1 MRKKQKQLLVIFSMM
16 ITLLFSGCG
25 TTNTAINGTDT
36 SKIST
41 ESNDTKNTEEITS
54 NEELTDKNE
63 EQSTSSFDLGS
74 IPEYTG
80 TPYTVIHD
88 NVPYFTGEE
97 LSETDSFESYSDLDD
112 LGRCGVA
119 YANVGQDLMPTEKRG
134 AIGSVKPTGWHTVKY
149 DCVDGKYLYNRCH
162 LIGYQLTAENANEKN
177 LVTGTRYLNVDGMLP
192 FENMAADYVKETGN
206 HVLYRVTPEF
216 NGNELV
222 CRGVLMEAES
232 VEDKGEG
239 VKFCV
244 YVYNVQP
251 GVTIDYATG
260 DSSLGDSTSVITDT
274 PAAGDT
280 SNSAATSNNDYTD
293 SDTTSSSDTTET
305 YIINENT
312 RKFHKPSCSSV
323 SKMSETNKKEYTGS
337 RDELIS
343 EDYEACK
350 NCNP

>member
-25 TTNTAINGTDT
+25 TTNTTINGTDT
-36 SKIST
+36 TKIST
-41 ESNDTKNTEEITS
+41 ESNDIKNTEEITS
-54 NEELTDKNE
+54 NE

-80 TPYTVIHD
+80 NPYTVIHD
-88 NVPYFTGEE
+88 NVPYFADEE
-97 LSETDSFESYSDLDD
+97 LSKTDSFESYSDLDE

-192 FENMAADYVKETGN
+192 FENMVADYVDETGT

-222 CRGVLMEAES
+222 CRGVLMEAKS
-232 VEDKGEG
+232 VEDNGEG
-239 VKFCV
+239 IEFCV

-251 GVTIDYATG
+251 GVTINYETG
-260 DSSLGDSTSVITDT
+260 DSCLGV
-274 PAAGDT
+274 
-280 SNSAATSNNDYTD
+280 SNSVVADIPVASGTSNNDDASNSGSTD
-293 SDTTSSSDTTET
+293 SDVTNSAAITEN

-312 RKFHKPSCSSV
+312 HKFHKPSCSSV
-323 SKMSETNKKEYTGS
+323 SKMNEANKKEYTG
-337 RDELIS
+337 DKNKLIS
-343 EDYEACK
+343 EGYEACK

>member
-25 TTNTAINGTDT
+25 TTNTTINGTDT
-36 SKIST
+36 TKIST
-41 ESNDTKNTEEITS
+41 ESNDIKNTEEITS
-54 NEELTDKNE
+54 NEE
-63 EQSTSSFDLGS
+63 QSTSSFDFGS
-74 IPEYTG
+74 IQEYTG
-80 TPYTVIHD
+80 NPYTVIHD
-88 NVPYFTGEE
+88 NVPYFADEE
-97 LSETDSFESYSDLDD
+97 LSKTDSFESYSDLDE

-192 FENMAADYVKETGN
+192 FENMVADYVDETGN

-222 CRGVLMEAES
+222 CRGVLMEAKS
-232 VEDKGEG
+232 VEDNGEG
-239 VKFCV
+239 IEFCV

-251 GVTIDYATG
+251 GVTINYETG
-260 DSSLGDSTSVITDT
+260 DSCLGDSNSAVTDIL
-274 PAAGDT
+274 AAGGASNNDDASNSGST
-280 SNSAATSNNDYTD
+280 DSDVTNSAAI
-293 SDTTSSSDTTET
+293 TET

-312 RKFHKPSCSSV
+312 HKFHKPSCSSV
-323 SKMSETNKKEYTGS
+323 SKMSESNKKEYTG
-337 RDELIS
+337 DKNKLIS
-343 EDYEACK
+343 EGYEACK

>member
-25 TTNTAINGTDT
+25 TTNTTINGTDT
-36 SKIST
+36 TKKST
-41 ESNDTKNTEEITS
+41 ESNDIKNTEEITS
-54 NEELTDKNE
+54 NE

-80 TPYTVIHD
+80 NPYTVIHD
-88 NVPYFTGEE
+88 NVPYFADEE
-97 LSETDSFESYSDLDD
+97 LSKTDSFESYSDLDE

-192 FENMAADYVKETGN
+192 FENMVADYVDETGN

-222 CRGVLMEAES
+222 CRGVLMEAKS
-232 VEDKGEG
+232 VEDNGEG
-239 VKFCV
+239 IEFCV

-251 GVTIDYATG
+251 GVTINYETG
-260 DSSLGDSTSVITDT
+260 DSCLGV
-274 PAAGDT
+274 
-280 SNSAATSNNDYTD
+280 SNSVVEDIPAVSGTSNNDDASNSGSTD
-293 SDTTSSSDTTET
+293 SDVTNSAAITEN

-312 RKFHKPSCSSV
+312 HKFHKPSCSSV
-323 SKMSETNKKEYTGS
+323 SKMNEANKKEYTG
-337 RDELIS
+337 EKNKLIS
-343 EDYEACK
+343 EGYEACK

>member
-74 IPEYTG
+74 IPEYAG

-177 LVTGTRYLNVDGMLP
+177 LVTCMNACFFLIGM
-192 FENMAADYVKETGN
+192 F
-206 HVLYRVTPEF
+206 
-216 NGNELV
+216 
-222 CRGVLMEAES
+222 
-232 VEDKGEG
+232 
-239 VKFCV
+239 
-244 YVYNVQP
+244 
-251 GVTIDYATG
+251 
-260 DSSLGDSTSVITDT
+260 SLI
-274 PAAGDT
+274 
-280 SNSAATSNNDYTD
+280 
-293 SDTTSSSDTTET
+293 
-305 YIINENT
+305 
-312 RKFHKPSCSSV
+312 
-323 SKMSETNKKEYTGS
+323 
-337 RDELIS
+337 
-343 EDYEACK
+343 
-350 NCNP
+350 

>member
-25 TTNTAINGTDT
+25 ITNTTINGTDT
-36 SKIST
+36 TKIST
-41 ESNDTKNTEEITS
+41 ESNDIKNTEEITS
-54 NEELTDKNE
+54 NEEPTNKNE

-74 IPEYTG
+74 IPEYIG
-80 TPYTVIHD
+80 NPYTVIHD
-88 NVPYFTGEE
+88 NVPYFADEE
-97 LSETDSFESYSDLDD
+97 LSKTDSFESYSDLDE

-162 LIGYQLTAENANEKN
+162 LIGYQLAAENANEKN

-343 EDYEACK
+343 EGYEACK